1 MRRVL
6 ILIPLVVACSRSP
19 QTQGGAAA
27 AGAMALTEADLA
39 GTWTGTSMPEGSDS
53 VVARW
58 TQVCA
63 NGACT
68 ETLEGTPDTARSTYT
83 LSGDSCMGRSAPY
96 VSAAAGG
103 ATVISAWVVRLRD
116 GKAVGTGALTLA
128 DKPDSVLMRYH
139 FEGSRVQ

>member
-1 MRRVL
+1 MRRAL

-27 AGAMALTEADLA
+27 AGPMALTEADVA
-39 GTWTGTSMPEGSDS
+39 GTWTGTSMPAGSDS

-68 ETLEGTPDTARSTYT
+68 GMIEGTADTLRAMYT
-83 LSGDSCMGRSAPY
+83 LSGDSCMGRTAPF
-96 VSAAAGG
+96 VSTAAGG
-103 ATVISAWVVRLRD
+103 AKAINSWTLHLRD
-116 GKAVGTGALTLA
+116 GKVVGTGALVLA

>member
-1 MRRVL
+1 MRRAL
-6 ILIPLVVACSRSP
+6 ILIPLVVACSRSQ
-19 QTQGGAAA
+19 QTQGNAAA
-27 AGAMALTEADLA
+27 AGPMALTEADIA

-53 VVARW
+53 VVVRW

-68 ETLEGTPDTARSTYT
+68 GTIEGTADTIRSTYT
-83 LSGDSCMGRSAPY
+83 LSGDSAVGKSAPY
-96 VSAAAGG
+96 ASADAGG
-103 ATVISAWVVRLRD
+103 AKAVDSWTVRLRD

-139 FEGSRVQ
+139 FEGSRM